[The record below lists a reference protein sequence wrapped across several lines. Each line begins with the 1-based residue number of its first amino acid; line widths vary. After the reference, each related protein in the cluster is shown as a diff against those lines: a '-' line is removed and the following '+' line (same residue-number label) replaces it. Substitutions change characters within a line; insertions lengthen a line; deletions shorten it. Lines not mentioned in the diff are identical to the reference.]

1 MCPRENLQSSE
12 VLQYYKLPIC
22 AASAF
27 LEFNENARMLCRNYF
42 KAYIE
47 IKQDSVFIQEYP
59 TCLKTE
65 YTGYCQTVLRQRIFL
80 RVS

>member
-27 LEFNENARMLCRNYF
+27 LEFNENVRNYF
-42 KAYIE
+42 KAYVE

-59 TCLKTE
+59 IYWILSACFTPKN
-65 YTGYCQTVLRQRIFL
+65 I
-80 RVS
+80 S